1 LRALAYAFYRL
12 GQMEDARKSAESAVK
27 FATAP
32 KDVELAKE
40 FLAYLTEE
48 PSRRAG
54 KPQEGLKRRDEP

>member
-1 LRALAYAFYRL
+1 
-12 GQMEDARKSAESAVK
+12 MEDARKSAESAVK